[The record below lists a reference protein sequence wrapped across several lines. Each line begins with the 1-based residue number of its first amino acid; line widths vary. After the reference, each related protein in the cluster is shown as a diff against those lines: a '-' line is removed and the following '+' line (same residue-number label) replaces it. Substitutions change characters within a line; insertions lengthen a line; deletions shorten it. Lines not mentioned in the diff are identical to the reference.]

1 MSRVRRGCGW
11 LPVGL
16 DSRPSRPAAEASP
29 DAGRPLGLSWAAPNT
44 YVLGQ
49 PRFEKRETESARGHT
64 AGQWRARAEPGLPCA
79 RASLSDRVWAPA
91 SVCLCAYACVLGE
104 YMAVLSCRDSH
115 CAGASPA
122 HCLSRCPFS
131 GNPLVPGWWQVGR
144 AGGGRGQK
152 AHSIQF
158 LDRGP
163 KMTLKLFAGK

>member
-1 MSRVRRGCGW
+1 MRGVPSDSPG
-11 LPVGL
+11 LPPTRTFSVSL
-16 DSRPSRPAAEASP
+16 DLKKEKQKVPEVTRPVS
-29 DAGRPLGLSWAAPNT
+29 GG
-44 YVLGQ
+44 
-49 PRFEKRETESARGHT
+49 
-64 AGQWRARAEPGLPCA
+64 ARAESGLPCA
-79 RASLSDRVWAPA
+79 PASLSDHVWAPA

-122 HCLSRCPFS
+122 RCLSRCPFS

-158 LDRGP
+158 LDHGP
-163 KMTLKLFAGK
+163 QMTLKLFAGK